1 MKFNMIFSI
10 CPADHVQKIVNAA
23 KKAGATGAT
32 ILSARG
38 TGHKEAK
45 TFFGLTLDAPQEAVV
60 MLVLREKCRVVM
72 QAIKMAGGM
81 EEPGHGICFSLAVED
96 VEGLESQFCILK
108 KESGIN
114 DADGEIEKRR

>member
-10 CPADHVQKIVNAA
+10 CPSDHVQDIVNAA
-23 KKAGATGAT
+23 KQAGATGAT

-60 MLVLREKCRVVM
+60 MLVLREKCRDILR
-72 QAIKMAGGM
+72 AIKTADGM

-96 VEGLESQFCILK
+96 VEGLESQFCVLK
-108 KESGIN
+108 KKEGTN
-114 DADGEIEKRR
+114 DSNG